1 MKNRFS
7 LLSLLWT
14 LLIFSGCSSR
24 QVLSSDYNVIPL
36 PVSISLQEEGTPFV
50 LKPSTVVYCPE
61 GDSLLLKN
69 AELLTGY
76 VARQVGFELRI
87 THDDQARNIIRLG
100 SGLQAENAEAYTLV
114 VTPQAVEIEGA
125 SAAGTFYGVQTLRK
139 SLPVTDGKVR
149 IALAPVRIEDAPRFS
164 YRGLH
169 LDVARHMFP
178 VEFIKKYID
187 LLALHNMNMFH
198 WHLTD
203 DQGWRIEIKRY
214 PRLTE
219 VGGWRKA
226 TLVSHWEKPDHKY
239 DETPYGGYYTQDEIR
254 DIVRYAAD
262 RHVEIVPEI
271 DLPGHMLAAVAA
283 YPELGC
289 TGGPYETGTRW
300 GVYDDVLCAGK
311 EEVYEFL
318 EGVFSEIVALFPGR
332 YIHIGGDECPKTRWK
347 SCPDCQAFIRSH
359 GIVSQGKRT
368 REEQLQSY
376 MMSQISDF
384 LGKHGRK
391 VIGWDEILEG
401 GGVKSATIMSWRG
414 TQGGVDAARN
424 GWDAIMVPYQ
434 YLYLDYAQSRD
445 EGEPLSIGGY
455 LPLSKVYS
463 YEPLSGELASN
474 PEMGAHVIGVQ
485 GNLWTEYFRT
495 AELVEY
501 MAIPRVDAV
510 SEIQWTR
517 PERKNYENFLG
528 RLNRMRALY
537 DRLGYGYASHGF
549 DEGQSG
555 DNQDM

>member
-1 MKNRFS
+1 MDS
-7 LLSLLWT
+7 AYL
-14 LLIFSGCSSR
+14 SGCSSR

-226 TLVSHWEKPDHKY
+226 TLVSHWENP
-239 DETPYGGYYTQDEIR
+239 TTSMT
-254 DIVRYAAD
+254 
-262 RHVEIVPEI
+262 RHPT
-271 DLPGHMLAAVAA
+271 AVITLRMRFGIL
-283 YPELGC
+283 YVMPQ
-289 TGGPYETGTRW
+289 TDMW
-300 GVYDDVLCAGK
+300 K
-311 EEVYEFL
+311 
-318 EGVFSEIVALFPGR
+318 LFPRSTSRGICWPPWPLIPNWVVR
-332 YIHIGGDECPKTRWK
+332 AVLMRREHVGECTTMCCVP
-347 SCPDCQAFIRSH
+347 
-359 GIVSQGKRT
+359 
-368 REEQLQSY
+368 
-376 MMSQISDF
+376 
-384 LGKHGRK
+384 GRK
-391 VIGWDEILEG
+391 RF
-401 GGVKSATIMSWRG
+401 M
-414 TQGGVDAARN
+414 N
-424 GWDAIMVPYQ
+424 F
-434 YLYLDYAQSRD
+434 
-445 EGEPLSIGGY
+445 
-455 LPLSKVYS
+455 SKVCS
-463 YEPLSGELASN
+463 PKSLPSSPADIS
-474 PEMGAHVIGVQ
+474 I
-485 GNLWTEYFRT
+485 
-495 AELVEY
+495 
-501 MAIPRVDAV
+501 
-510 SEIQWTR
+510 
-517 PERKNYENFLG
+517 
-528 RLNRMRALY
+528 
-537 DRLGYGYASHGF
+537 
-549 DEGQSG
+549 
-555 DNQDM
+555 